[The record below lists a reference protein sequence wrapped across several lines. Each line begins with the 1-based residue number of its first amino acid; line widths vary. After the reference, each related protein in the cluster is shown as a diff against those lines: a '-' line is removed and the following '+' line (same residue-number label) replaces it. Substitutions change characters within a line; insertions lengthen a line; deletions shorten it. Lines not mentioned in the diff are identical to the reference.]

1 MIRSQ
6 AALVLALLVPLAAPR
21 AQESK
26 PSPAAPAEAKPA
38 DAPPQPDWKRAPG
51 QWNVEDD
58 YGVKL
63 AIQGWDPVAYF
74 PEGGGKP
81 QEGDPKIKLVQG
93 EITYRFA
100 SEEHRKLFVADPW
113 KYEPAY
119 GGWCAYA
126 MAKGDKVEVDPESF
140 RILDG
145 RLFLFYNGLFADTR
159 SKWLKEEDELRG
171 KADAAWV
178 KLSGE
183 LNRGDKAREEL
194 VKHAAEEKPKATD
207 GGKPAGG

>member
-1 MIRSQ
+1 MIRTRTLL
-6 AALVLALLVPLAAPR
+6 LVLAALVPLAATP
-21 AQESK
+21 AQDK
-26 PSPAAPAEAKPA
+26 PAVPAPAPAAAADSKPA
-38 DAPPQPDWKRAPG
+38 DAPPQPDWKRAPE

-81 QEGDPKIKLVQG
+81 AKGEKKFSVVQG
-93 EITYRFA
+93 DITYRFA
-100 SEEHRKLFVADPW
+100 SAEHSKLFAADPW

-126 MAKGDKVEVDPESF
+126 MGAKGEKVEVDPESF

-159 SKWLKEEDELRG
+159 SKWLKEETELLG

-183 LNRGDKAREEL
+183 VNRGDKAREDL
-194 VKHAAEEKPKATD
+194 VKRAVDAKV
-207 GGKPAGG
+207 KPAGG